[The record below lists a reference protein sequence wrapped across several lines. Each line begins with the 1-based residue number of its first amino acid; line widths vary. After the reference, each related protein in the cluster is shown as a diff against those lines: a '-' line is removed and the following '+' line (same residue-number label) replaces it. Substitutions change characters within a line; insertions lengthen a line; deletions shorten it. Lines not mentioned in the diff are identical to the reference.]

1 MLSLTLIPPNLTGSS
16 SNPMPKSLPK
26 TDSKKNLQEHLYVLI
41 LAGGGGT
48 RLWPLSRE
56 NSPKQ
61 FLRLFDGQSLFDLTL
76 NRAKKLAPT
85 SHIFISTSA
94 KYVSL
99 FAKVAKEIPAENII
113 AEPMRRDTALAMGLG
128 AAYIY
133 HRDPQA
139 VIINCPSDHL
149 IKPEDTYISEIKKAA
164 TIAYERQKYVVVGKK
179 PQYAHPGY
187 GHIKIRGKKR
197 PDGSFLG
204 EKFIEKPPPDKAK
217 EYAQSKN
224 YFWNVG
230 QYIWPAGLLLD
241 FLKEYAPKTYSQL
254 PKVLASLGTEN
265 EREALQLSFQMAP
278 TVSIDYAVSEK
289 LKDFVLFPVS
299 FSWSDIGDWSE
310 IKDHLSHDQLGNVIY
325 GNRNNAQYIGV
336 NSKNN
341 LLILDKQ
348 LVATVGIENLLIVD
362 TPESIL
368 ICNVNDD
375 QAVKQVHQTLKEQ
388 GLTKYL

>member
-1 MLSLTLIPPNLTGSS
+1 
-16 SNPMPKSLPK
+16 MPKSLPK
-26 TDSKKNLQEHLYVLI
+26 TDLKKNLQEHLYVLI

-61 FLRLFDGQSLFDLTL
+61 FLKLFDNKSLFELTL
-76 NRAKKLAPT
+76 ERAKKLASPN
-85 SHIFISTSA
+85 HIFISTSA

-99 FAKVAKEIPAENII
+99 IRKEAKEIPAENII

-133 HRDPQA
+133 NQDHQA

-149 IKPEDTYISEIKKAA
+149 IKPEGIYISEIKKAA
-164 TIAYERQKYVVVGKK
+164 AIAYERQKYIVVGKK
-179 PQYAHPGY
+179 PQYAHPGL
-187 GHIKIRGKKR
+187 GHIKIRGEKR

-204 EKFIEKPPPDKAK
+204 EKFIEKPTLDKAK
-217 EYAQSKN
+217 EYTQSKN

-230 QYIWPAGLLLD
+230 QYIWPAKLLLD
-241 FLKEYAPKTYSQL
+241 LLKEYAPKTYSQL
-254 PKVLASLGTEN
+254 PKVLASLGTGN
-265 EREALQLSFQMAP
+265 EREALQHSFQMAP
-278 TVSIDYAVSEK
+278 TISIDYAVSEK
-289 LKDFVLFPVS
+289 LKNFVLFPVS

-310 IKDHLSHDQLGNVIY
+310 IKDHLPHDQLGNVIY
-325 GNRNNAQYIGV
+325 GNKNNAQYIGV

-341 LLILDKQ
+341 LLVLDKQ
-348 LVATVGIENLLIVD
+348 LVACVGIENLLIID

-368 ICNVNDD
+368 ICNINDD
-375 QAVKQVHQTLKEQ
+375 QAVKQVVKTLKEQ